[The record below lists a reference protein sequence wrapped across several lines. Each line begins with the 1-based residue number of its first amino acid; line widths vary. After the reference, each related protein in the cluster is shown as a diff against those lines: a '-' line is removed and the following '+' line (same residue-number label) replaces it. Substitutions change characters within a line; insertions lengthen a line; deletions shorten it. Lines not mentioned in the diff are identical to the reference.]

1 MDETVEDVVEE
12 EEVAD
17 EEDVAVVEEDAV
29 ADAVEEDVVTDED
42 AEDEDAVPVSTPT
55 AFLFQAPR
63 GASWGLPPRFLL
75 RRRCRPPRVLLP
87 QLFRWRSLAPL
98 VLPLGPLRLSLQSLA
113 SRVLLHVEFSPLS
126 FVGSF
131 FWGIVICYASV
142 PGMLPT
148 LFRIETLG

>member
-29 ADAVEEDVVTDED
+29 ADAVEEDEVTDED

-55 AFLFQAPR
+55 GFLFQAPR

-87 QLFRWRSLAPL
+87 QLFRWRSSWVLSDCLCSLWPLACC
-98 VLPLGPLRLSLQSLA
+98 
-113 SRVLLHVEFSPLS
+113 F
-126 FVGSF
+126 
-131 FWGIVICYASV
+131 
-142 PGMLPT
+142 M
-148 LFRIETLG
+148 